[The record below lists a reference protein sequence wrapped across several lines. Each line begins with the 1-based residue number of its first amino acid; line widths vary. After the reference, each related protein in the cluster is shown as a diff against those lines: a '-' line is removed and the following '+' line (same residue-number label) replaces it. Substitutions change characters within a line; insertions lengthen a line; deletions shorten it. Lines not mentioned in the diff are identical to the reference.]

1 MERDVMTELLAWGD
15 QLPGFA
21 REHVRHGIRLAR
33 CIVEGVEDRD
43 GNFHPGLGARHPDSF
58 FDLALDIAW
67 IFWLDDC
74 FDSNPEQSSNRLLCL
89 ADFED
94 SADDAPLEV
103 WSAAAVRAGMRSI
116 QDCPDDE
123 AILWMDSVVE
133 MTKAFQRN
141 KRSSRSGV
149 DWTFAEYLDNG
160 EQSSAAPHF
169 LATVSMLYGLD
180 LPRRMTDPSFTRI
193 LRHLS
198 LEMRLENDLVSCEK
212 EMDEG
217 DNANV
222 ILIMNRFMPRDAVF
236 DFIEEQRSGYERMVL
251 DDLDE
256 LTPDDPLGRVMR
268 LVLEGAHWF
277 HSVEQDRYSKP
288 SPAAGGR

>member
-1 MERDVMTELLAWGD
+1 MTELLAWGGK
-15 QLPGFA
+15 LPGFG
-21 REHVRHGIRLAR
+21 REHARHGIRLAR
-33 CIVEGVEDRD
+33 CIVDGVEDRD
-43 GNFHPGLGARHPDSF
+43 GNFHAGIGARHPDVL

-74 FDSNPEQSSNRLLCL
+74 FDTNPEQSSNRLLCL

-94 SADDAPLEV
+94 SAEDAPLEV
-103 WSAAAVRAGMRSI
+103 WSAAAVREGMRSLT
-116 QDCPDDE
+116 DCPEAE

-141 KRSSRSGV
+141 KRSSRSGM

-160 EQSSAAPHF
+160 EQSSAVPHF

-180 LPRRMTDPSFTRI
+180 LSRRMTDPSFTRI
-193 LRHLS
+193 IRHLS

-212 EMDEG
+212 ELDEG

-222 ILIMNRFMPRDAVF
+222 MLIMNRFMPLNGVT
-236 DFIEEQRSGYERMVL
+236 DFIEEQRGGYERMVL
-251 DDLDE
+251 DDLDD
-256 LTPDDPLGRVMR
+256 LLPDDRLGRVMR

-277 HSVEQDRYSKP
+277 HSIEQDRYSKP
-288 SPAAGGR
+288 SPAAGTR